1 MDSRG
6 YTPAERAFRVIA
18 SRCLGQVL
26 DLDLFQ
32 YCACGCL
39 TCPHE
44 GRRGAPSRQST
55 FEAYGRTRQAF
66 DGPDALGMNPSL
78 LAQVEAWLE
87 DTPPRSRPP
96 FVTVGLATEPLP
108 GFAESTAL
116 LGRALEALL
125 TGGVGISLRTRR
137 NLPDPILDLFGQH
150 AERVRITIPLPLLD
164 NTALGRWEPGT
175 ASATQRLFTIQ
186 RLRAARLAVQVA
198 VKPLIPFVNDD
209 DAHLKRLVSALC
221 DLGVKKIAASFLRLT
236 PAVRRRLEQG
246 SPPVSARLIVGAY
259 LERGPQGD
267 ALLRLPLLD
276 RRRTTYER
284 LEEIARGRG
293 ARLALCRCAD
303 PDLGRDSCLLWPEDL
318 PRGEAT
324 RTPGAAGPQ
333 ERWGGSPDGTHPRRP
348 ASQVGFTEL
357 LRK

>member
-1 MDSRG
+1 MESRG
-6 YTPAERAFRVIA
+6 FAPEERAFRVIA

-66 DGPDALGMNPSL
+66 DGPEALGMNSSL
-78 LAQVEAWLE
+78 PAQVDAWLKE
-87 DTPPRSRPP
+87 TPPRDRPT
-96 FVTVGLATEPLP
+96 FVTLGLATEPLP

-116 LGRALEALL
+116 LVRALAALL
-125 TGGVGISLRTRR
+125 GAGVGISLRTRR
-137 NLPDPILDLFGQH
+137 NVPDPILDLFRQH
-150 AERVRITIPLPLLD
+150 PELVRVTLPLPLLD
-164 NTALGRWEPGT
+164 NLALARWEPGT
-175 ASATQRLFTIQ
+175 SSASQRLFTLQ

-198 VKPLIPFVNDD
+198 VKPIIPFVNDD
-209 DAHLKRLVSALC
+209 EAHLSPLIAAIC

-246 SPPVSARLIVGAY
+246 STPVSARLIFGAY
-259 LERGPQGD
+259 LERHPEGEE
-267 ALLRLPLLD
+267 LLRLPPLD
-276 RRRTTYER
+276 RRRATYER
-284 LEEIARGRG
+284 LDGIARERG

-303 PDLGRDSCLLWPEDL
+303 PDLGRDPCLLWPEDV
-318 PRGEAT
+318 PRKESHRPTGTTDRGTSPE
-324 RTPGAAGPQ
+324 GPHSH
-333 ERWGGSPDGTHPRRP
+333 RSP
-348 ASQVGFTEL
+348 SQVGFREI